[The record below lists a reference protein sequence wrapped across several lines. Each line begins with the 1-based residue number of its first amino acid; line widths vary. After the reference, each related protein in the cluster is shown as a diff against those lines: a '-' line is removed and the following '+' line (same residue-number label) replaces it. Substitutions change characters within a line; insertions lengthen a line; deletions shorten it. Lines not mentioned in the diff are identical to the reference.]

1 MDIRPRQSV
10 LSFAG
15 GKLIFSTP
23 PRKMSDPPLKVQK
36 KSNKTRRVP
45 KNGTKKGVVGVDKTR
60 KPQAKSL
67 NKSLKKKRKRNVS
80 EHEHEHVVETNE
92 TKKRLRSFVKQRKKV
107 KRRKKNK
114 KKKEKTPEVVVGEL
128 SKFVPPVGPVGPVGK
143 DDAPKDASSRNK
155 RETVKKKRR
164 ILKPKMTRITEENTP
179 EVLEMEGNMVPSD
192 VTLEAETQHL
202 NRQNMVTG
210 FDGWMEAEIRQM
222 LNSKQEAFCLET
234 SAKVDSLREQLP
246 RMTRD
251 EENKW
256 LVEVSPRARNVCEMG
271 LNCESVC
278 MSRAKGVNPPIR
290 LSCVEKEGFGSYKM
304 CLLCLRNTS
313 TCTLLRLRMDRVSMI
328 QDSCLQTHAN
338 YVNLNGEY
346 RKEHT
351 LPIRR
356 DKYEGVVAPMVA
368 HFHSGYNAKEKVNG
382 AGNRKRYWAQ
392 DGYTL
397 PSVMP
402 YDVRTS
408 DSAQTPQQ
416 QEESG
421 ESGSFLLNAPQT
433 GAMP

>member
-1 MDIRPRQSV
+1 MDIRQRQSV

-15 GKLIFSTP
+15 GKLVISP
-23 PRKMSDPPLKVQK
+23 PDPRMAEAPAKAEAKPKQPRKAKGKPRAVGNAK
-36 KSNKTRRVP
+36 KAHALSA
-45 KNGTKKGVVGVDKTR
+45 DKPAR
-60 KPQAKSL
+60 KL
-67 NKSLKKKRKRNVS
+67 LKKKRKKKS
-80 EHEHEHVVETNE
+80 GEDVVEINE
-92 TKKRLRSFVKQRKKV
+92 TKKRLRSFVKRK
-107 KRRKKNK
+107 RK
-114 KKKEKTPEVVVGEL
+114 KKKRKAGKTSKAVPSLPKPELHAVSSGEHQDVIL
-128 SKFVPPVGPVGPVGK
+128 P
-143 DDAPKDASSRNK
+143 AASAQQL
-155 RETVKKKRR
+155 VKKKR
-164 ILKPKMTRITEENTP
+164 IPKPKLVCVSDETTP
-179 EVLEMEGNMVPSD
+179 EILEMEGSLVPSD

-234 SAKVDSLREQLP
+234 SAKVDALREQLP
-246 RMTRD
+246 RMTRA
-251 EENKW
+251 EEDKW
-256 LVEVSPRARNVCEMG
+256 LVEVSARDQNVCEMG

-278 MSRAKGVNPPIR
+278 MSKAKGVNPPIR
-290 LSCVEKEGFGSYKM
+290 LPCVEKEGFGSYKM

-368 HFHSGYNAKEKVNG
+368 HFHSGYNGKEKTDD
-382 AGNRKRYWAQ
+382 AGRRKRYWSQ

-402 YDVRTS
+402 YDVQSPGAPLADKQPGTS
-408 DSAQTPQQ
+408 
-416 QEESG
+416 
-421 ESGSFLLNAPQT
+421 SFLLNAPQT
-433 GAMP
+433 GVTP

>member
-1 MDIRPRQSV
+1 MDIRQRQSV

-15 GKLIFSTP
+15 GKLVFSP
-23 PRKMSDPPLKVQK
+23 PDPRMAEAPVKAGGEPKEPRKAKGKPRAVGEAK
-36 KSNKTRRVP
+36 KKARASPARKSAR
-45 KNGTKKGVVGVDKTR
+45 KSADK
-60 KPQAKSL
+60 P
-67 NKSLKKKRKRNVS
+67 LKKKHKRKAG
-80 EHEHEHVVETNE
+80 EDVVKINE
-92 TKKRLRSFVKQRKKV
+92 TKKRLRSFVKKRKK
-107 KRRKKNK
+107 KRKQKGG
-114 KKKEKTPEVVVGEL
+114 KTP
-128 SKFVPPVGPVGPVGK
+128 KAAPPPPNPALLAVSSGRRQ
-143 DDAPKDASSRNK
+143 DASLPTASSRQ
-155 RETVKKKRR
+155 TTKKKR
-164 ILKPKMTRITEENTP
+164 ISKPKLVRVSAETTP
-179 EVLEMEGNMVPSD
+179 EILEMEGSLVPSD

-246 RMTRD
+246 RMTRA
-251 EENKW
+251 EEEKW
-256 LVEVSPRARNVCEMG
+256 LVEVSSRDRSVCEMG

-278 MSRAKGVNPPIR
+278 MSKAKGVNPPIR
-290 LSCVEKEGFGSYKM
+290 LPCVEKEGFGSYKM

-346 RKEHT
+346 KKEHT

-356 DKYEGVVAPMVA
+356 DRYEGVVAPMVA
-368 HFHSGYNAKEKVNG
+368 HFHSGYNGKEKTDD
-382 AGNRKRYWAQ
+382 ADRRKRYWAQ

-402 YDVRTS
+402 YDVRSPDAPLVGKQLGT
-408 DSAQTPQQ
+408 
-416 QEESG
+416 
-421 ESGSFLLNAPQT
+421 GSFLLNAPQT
-433 GAMP
+433 GVTP

>member
-1 MDIRPRQSV
+1 MDIRQRQSV
-10 LSFAG
+10 LSFAS
-15 GKLIFSTP
+15 GKLVFSP
-23 PRKMSDPPLKVQK
+23 PPVKMSESSQKVQK
-36 KSNKTRRVP
+36 KSKKARKSS
-45 KNGTKKGVVGVDKTR
+45 KNCEKKAVLGVDVSR
-60 KPQAKSL
+60 KPQAT
-67 NKSLKKKRKRNVS
+67 LKKKRKRNVD
-80 EHEHEHVVETNE
+80 VVETNE
-92 TKKRLRSFVKQRKKV
+92 TKKRLRSFVKQRKGLKI

-114 KKKEKTPEVVVGEL
+114 KKSKKKSPEAGVVENLKPV
-128 SKFVPPVGPVGPVGK
+128 VPVVAVSPDV
-143 DDAPKDASSRNK
+143 PKDASHASPRNK
-155 RETVKKKRR
+155 KETVKKKK

-179 EVLEMEGNMVPSD
+179 EILEMEGNLVPSD

-202 NRQNMVTG
+202 NRQNMATG

-222 LNSKQEAFCLET
+222 LNTKQEAFCLET

-246 RMTRD
+246 RMTRA

-256 LVEVSPRARNVCEMG
+256 LVEVPPRARNVCEMG

-278 MSRAKGVNPPIR
+278 MSRAKGVNPAIR
-290 LSCVEKEGFGSYKM
+290 LPCVEKEGFGSYKM

-368 HFHSGYNAKEKVNG
+368 HFHSGYNAKEKVDA
-382 AGNRKRYWAQ
+382 AGKRKRYWAQ

-402 YDVRTS
+402 YDIQTS
-408 DSAQTPQQ
+408 NSVDVPQQ
-416 QEESG
+416 QET
-421 ESGSFLLNAPQT
+421 GSFLLNAPQT
-433 GAMP
+433 EAMP

>member
-1 MDIRPRQSV
+1 MDIRQRQSV

-15 GKLIFSTP
+15 GKLVFSP
-23 PRKMSDPPLKVQK
+23 PSPKMAEAPDKVGEKPKQPK
-36 KSNKTRRVP
+36 KAKGKPRAVGNA
-45 KNGTKKGVVGVDKTR
+45 KKARASSADKPAR
-60 KPQAKSL
+60 
-67 NKSLKKKRKRNVS
+67 KSLKKKRKRKS
-80 EHEHEHVVETNE
+80 GEDVVEINE
-92 TKKRLRSFVKQRKKV
+92 TKKRLRSFVKRK
-107 KRRKKNK
+107 RK
-114 KKKEKTPEVVVGEL
+114 KKKRK
-128 SKFVPPVGPVGPVGK
+128 VGK
-143 DDAPKDASSRNK
+143 TSKAVPSLPKPELHAVSSGEHQDVSSPAASAQQL
-155 RETVKKKRR
+155 VKKKR
-164 ILKPKMTRITEENTP
+164 IPKPKLVRVSEETTP
-179 EVLEMEGNMVPSD
+179 EILEMEGSLVPSD

-234 SAKVDSLREQLP
+234 SAKVDALREQLP
-246 RMTRD
+246 RMTRA
-251 EENKW
+251 EEDKW
-256 LVEVSPRARNVCEMG
+256 LVEVSARDRNVCEMG

-278 MSRAKGVNPPIR
+278 MSKAKGVNPPIR
-290 LSCVEKEGFGSYKM
+290 LPCVEKEGFGSYKM

-368 HFHSGYNAKEKVNG
+368 HFHSGYNGKEKTDD
-382 AGNRKRYWAQ
+382 AGRRKRYWAQ

-402 YDVRTS
+402 YDVQSS
-408 DSAQTPQQ
+408 DAPLADKQRGT
-416 QEESG
+416 
-421 ESGSFLLNAPQT
+421 GSFLLNAPQT
-433 GAMP
+433 GVTP

>member
-1 MDIRPRQSV
+1 MDIIRARQSV

-15 GKLIFSTP
+15 GNLVFSAP
-23 PRKMSDPPLKVQK
+23 PRKMPEVPLKMQK
-36 KSNKTRRVP
+36 KRKKTS
-45 KNGTKKGVVGVDKTR
+45 KNGTKKGAVGVDKTR
-60 KPQAKSL
+60 KPETKSL
-67 NKSLKKKRKRNVS
+67 NNSLDKKRKRKRNAS
-80 EHEHEHVVETNE
+80 EHTTQLCNEHEPVVETNE
-92 TKKRLRSFVKQRKKV
+92 TKKRLRSFVKQRKK
-107 KRRKKNK
+107 RRKKNK
-114 KKKEKTPEVVVGEL
+114 KKKTKTPELVAGEL
-128 SKFVPPVGPVGPVGK
+128 SKPVPPVGSGGK
-143 DDAPKDASSRNK
+143 DDAAKDASPRNK
-155 RETVKKKRR
+155 KETVKKKR

-179 EVLEMEGNMVPSD
+179 EILEMEGNLVPSD

-246 RMTRD
+246 RMTRA

-256 LVEVSPRARNVCEMG
+256 LVEVSSRARNVCEMG
-271 LNCESVC
+271 LTCESVC

-290 LSCVEKEGFGSYKM
+290 LPCVEKEGFGSYKM

-368 HFHSGYNAKEKVNG
+368 HFHSGYNAREKVDG
-382 AGNRKRYWAQ
+382 AAKRKRYWAQ

-402 YDVRTS
+402 YDVRTN
-408 DSAQTPQQ
+408 DSAQAVQQ
-416 QEESG
+416 QE

>member
-1 MDIRPRQSV
+1 MDIRQRQSV

-15 GKLIFSTP
+15 GKLVFSP
-23 PRKMSDPPLKVQK
+23 PSPKMAEAPVKVGGKPKQPK
-36 KSNKTRRVP
+36 KAKGKPRAVGNA
-45 KNGTKKGVVGVDKTR
+45 KKARASSADKPAR
-60 KPQAKSL
+60 
-67 NKSLKKKRKRNVS
+67 KSLKKKRKRKS
-80 EHEHEHVVETNE
+80 GEDVVEINE
-92 TKKRLRSFVKQRKKV
+92 TKKRLRSFVKRK
-107 KRRKKNK
+107 R
-114 KKKEKTPEVVVGEL
+114 
-128 SKFVPPVGPVGPVGK
+128 
-143 DDAPKDASSRNK
+143 
-155 RETVKKKRR
+155 KKKRR
-164 ILKPKMTRITEENTP
+164 KVGKTSKAVPSLPKPELHAVSSGEHQDVSSPAASAQQLAKKKRIPKAKLVRVSEETTP
-179 EVLEMEGNMVPSD
+179 EILEMEGSLVPSD

-202 NRQNMVTG
+202 NRQNMVSG

-234 SAKVDSLREQLP
+234 SAKVDALREQLP
-246 RMTRD
+246 RMTRA
-251 EENKW
+251 EEDKW
-256 LVEVSPRARNVCEMG
+256 LVEVSARDRNVCEMG

-278 MSRAKGVNPPIR
+278 MSKAKGVNPPIR
-290 LSCVEKEGFGSYKM
+290 LPCVEKEGFGSYKM

-368 HFHSGYNAKEKVNG
+368 HFHSGYNGKEKTDD
-382 AGNRKRYWAQ
+382 AGRRKRYWAQ

-402 YDVRTS
+402 YDVRSS
-408 DSAQTPQQ
+408 DAPLADKQPGT
-416 QEESG
+416 
-421 ESGSFLLNAPQT
+421 GSFLLNAPRT
-433 GAMP
+433 GVTP